1 MGSQGWS
8 QQLNGHPVLL
18 IVGSQSMLDCWSAQQ
33 DPQWRPWVRIGSS
46 DLKLEAKLALVEFVN
61 PYQPLLK
68 DFNSVC
74 LGSRYTLS
82 LF

>member
-18 IVGSQSMLDCWSAQQ
+18 IVGSQSMLDCLSTQQ

-46 DLKLEAKLALVEFVN
+46 DLKWEAKLALVGFVN
-61 PYQPLLK
+61 SYQHPL
-68 DFNSVC
+68 
-74 LGSRYTLS
+74 RES
-82 LF
+82 LISKEYH

>member
-8 QQLNGHPVLL
+8 QQLIGRPVL

-46 DLKLEAKLALVEFVN
+46 DLKWEAKLALVKFVN
-61 PYQPLLK
+61 SYQPPLK
-68 DFNSVC
+68 DFNM
-74 LGSRYTLS
+74 
-82 LF
+82 FQ